1 MVPVQVVVAGAA
13 VRSAPLGRH
22 DRSVRAV
29 VAVTVTETGRLAFTS
44 TVVGITDGVRV
55 NVPGGLPVPLNE
67 TVRPGA
73 TVRIPLAAP
82 TDAGENL
89 TEIVQLVAAVPQVVL
104 SMRNPAPVTVGLT
117 TTAVALVTFTTD
129 AGLLAPISMVPKLTV
144 AGATCTATAG
154 GPSSPGVAPVPS
166 LLPASATAGLLL
178 PPQPAIASMPTSPK
192 QVAWS
197 TRSKFL
203 EHVM

>member
-1 MVPVQVVVAGAA
+1 V
-13 VRSAPLGRH
+13 
-22 DRSVRAV
+22 
-29 VAVTVTETGRLAFTS
+29 
-44 TVVGITDGVRV
+44 IV
-55 NVPGGLPVPLNE
+55 NVPGGLPVPLKE

-82 TDAGENL
+82 TDAGMNL
-89 TEIVQLVAAVPQVVL
+89 TEIVQLTAAVPQVVL

-117 TTAVALVTFTTD
+117 TTAVALVTVTTD
-129 AGLLAPISMVPKLTV
+129 AVLLAPISMLPKLTV
-144 AGATCTATAG
+144 AGLTLNVDGAG
-154 GPSSPGVAPVPS
+154 PPSPGGITPTSCFAV
-166 LLPASATAGLLL
+166 PASVGLLL
-178 PPQPAIASMPTSPK
+178 PPQPATASMPTSPK